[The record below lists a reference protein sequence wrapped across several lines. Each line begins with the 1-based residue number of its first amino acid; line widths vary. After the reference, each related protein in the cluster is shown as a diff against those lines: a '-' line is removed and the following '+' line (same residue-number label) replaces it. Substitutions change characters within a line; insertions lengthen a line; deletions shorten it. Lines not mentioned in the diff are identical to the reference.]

1 MPRFAVGRQAL
12 RRVSLD
18 AALPPH
24 LPPGGILV
32 LSSIDP
38 ARDRAAGWFAPG
50 GPFRV
55 LARFPE
61 PDRLRLPGGPRR
73 ARSILIL
80 EAARPATTAG
90 TAAGG

>member
-12 RRVSLD
+12 RRLGLD
-18 AALPPH
+18 AALPPAIE
-24 LPPGGILV
+24 PGGILV
-32 LSSIDP
+32 LSSVDP
-38 ARDRAAGWFAPG
+38 DRDRAAGWFAPG

-61 PDRLRLPGGPRR
+61 PDRFRLPGRR
-73 ARSILIL
+73 ARTILIL
-80 EAARPATTAG
+80 EVARPATTAG